1 MKYLYTAYSKEGAK
15 KTGSVEAQD
24 KKEAEQKLRK
34 RDLIVTRVDPEHA
47 TDPAGGAASTRASK
61 KTRISVKALADFA
74 REFGVLVATGTP
86 IVDSIASLERQ
97 NRGETLEPVIAAL
110 RERLEQGESLAE
122 AMNAQRKVF
131 GQVFCAL
138 VAAGEAGGNLDRML
152 RRVADLL
159 RQEAKIRANVMG
171 AMLYPILLTSVSIIV
186 LGLMIGVVLPRFSTL
201 FASLDTELPMSTQA
215 LMTLSAFLR
224 ASWWILLPAFL
235 SLVGV
240 LVVWIRSDAGRTHA
254 EAFTLRAPVLGRIVR
269 SLETA
274 RLFRVLGLLIES
286 RVPIIEAI
294 ALTRRSVVSHAYAEL
309 LSRAEDAV
317 TIGEP
322 VSDAL
327 GEGRLIVPSALE
339 AVRNAERSGSM
350 GEAMLQLADYL
361 DEENETVIKSIS
373 SIIEPL
379 IMIVLGVL
387 VGLVAISM
395 FLPLF
400 DLTASAG
407 AR

>member
-1 MKYLYTAYSKEGAK
+1 MKFTYRAYTKDGAAK
-15 KTGSVEAQD
+15 SGTMEAAD
-24 KKEAEQKLRK
+24 RKDAEQRLRK
-34 RDLIVTRVDPEHA
+34 RDLLVMELVEE
-47 TDPAGGAASTRASK
+47 GAARRAPGGG
-61 KTRISVKALADFA
+61 KTTARRKDSVSVRALADFA
-74 REFGVLVATGTP
+74 REFGVLVTTGTP
-86 IVDSIASLERQ
+86 IVDAIGSLERQ
-97 NRGETLEPVIAAL
+97 NEGGALEPVIARL
-110 RERLEQGESLAE
+110 RLRLEEGESLAD
-122 AMNAQRKVF
+122 AMRAQERVF

-138 VAAGEAGGNLDRML
+138 VAAGEAGGNLGIML

-159 RQEAKIRANVMG
+159 RQESRIRSNLMG
-171 AMLYPILLTSVSIIV
+171 AMLYPVLLTGISVVV
-186 LGLMIGVVLPRFSTL
+186 LALMVGVVLPRFSSL
-201 FASLDTELPMSTQA
+201 FASLDTELPLSTKFLMS
-215 LMTLSAFLR
+215 LSGILR
-224 ASWWILLPAFL
+224 AWWWVLLPG
-235 SLVGV
+235 LVGLMV
-240 LVVWIRSDAGRTHA
+240 ALIGWIRSEGGRVRA
-254 EAFTLRAPVLGRIVR
+254 ERVALVVPVLGPIAR

-294 ALTRRSVVSHAYAEL
+294 GLTRRSVTSAAYGEML
-309 LSRAEDAV
+309 EKVEDAV

-327 GEGRLIVPSALE
+327 GDGKLIVPSAVE

-350 GEAMLQLADYL
+350 GGAMLQLADYL
-361 DEENETVIKSIS
+361 DEENETVIKSVS
-373 SIIEPL
+373 SIIEPV
-379 IMIVLGVL
+379 IMIGLGIM